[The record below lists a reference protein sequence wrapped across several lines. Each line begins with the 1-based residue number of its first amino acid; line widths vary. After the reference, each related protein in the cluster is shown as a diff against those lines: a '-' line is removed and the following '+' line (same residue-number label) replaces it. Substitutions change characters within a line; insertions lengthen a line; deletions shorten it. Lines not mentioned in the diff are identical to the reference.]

1 MYIRKTVADIRQDD
15 TVEAIVRF
23 YEKFK
28 HNPNRDSKGYI
39 ISTSKKK
46 AKSTVP
52 YAYVFRA
59 GPVCAG
65 NYSVR
70 IPLPNQLKVFAG
82 TRYGVSKKTGLPNG
96 FEFKGFESKRE
107 AADFVKE
114 LSTMSIRRFID
125 FLKAGD
131 GSGKFYHCGFN
142 TSITELD
149 KMYS

>member
-1 MYIRKTVADIRQDD
+1 MYARPTVADIRNDQ

-28 HNPNRDSKGYI
+28 YNPNKDMNGYI
-39 ISTSKKK
+39 ISSNKKK
-46 AKSTVP
+46 ASSNLP
-52 YAYVFRA
+52 FAYVFRA

-82 TRYGVSKKTGLPNG
+82 TRYGVSNKTDLPNG

-107 AADFVKE
+107 AADFVKD

-131 GSGKFYHCGFN
+131 GSGKFYHYGFT
-142 TSITELD
+142 TSISELD

>member
-1 MYIRKTVADIRQDD
+1 MYAKPTIADIREDQ

-28 HNPNRDSKGYI
+28 HNSNKDTNGYI
-39 ISTSKKK
+39 ISPNKKK
-46 AKSTVP
+46 ASSNLP
-52 YAYVFRA
+52 FAYVFRA

-96 FEFKGFESKRE
+96 FEFKGFESRRE
-107 AADFVKE
+107 AAEFVKE
-114 LSTMSIRRFID
+114 ISTMSFRRFLD
-125 FLKAGD
+125 FLRAGD
-131 GSGKFYHCGFN
+131 GSGKFYHYGYS